1 MEIINNTTKTLR
13 DDLKNELKRGSKLS
27 IAAACFSI
35 YAFQELKQELL
46 GIDELRFI
54 FTSPTFTT
62 EKVKKE
68 KREFYIPRLNRERSL
83 YGTEFEVK
91 LRNELTQKAI
101 AKECAEWIK
110 NKVTFK
116 SNTSDK
122 SIQGQIVV
130 DGIGYTP
137 INNFTTVEL
146 GCEKGNIINTSIVK
160 DESLAKVLLNDF
172 NDIWNDGK
180 VLQEVTDEV
189 IENITAAYNEN
200 APDFIYFVTLYNIFN
215 EFLEDISEDV
225 LPNEATGFKDSKIW
239 SMLYNFQ
246 RDAALAIIN
255 KLEKYNGCIL
265 ADSVGLGKTF
275 TALAVIKYYEN
286 RNKTVLV
293 LCPKKLANNW
303 NTYKDNYINNPI
315 ASDRLR
321 YDVLYHTDL
330 NRTSGRSN
338 GLDLDRLNWGSYD
351 LVVIDESHNFR
362 NGGKIVEN
370 PDENDKENR
379 YVKLLKKVIRAGVK
393 TKVLMLS
400 ATPVNNRFNDLK
412 NQLALAYEGHTDYVD
427 EKLNTTHSLDE
438 IFRNA
443 QRAFNMW
450 SDFELKDRTTERLLK
465 MLDFDF
471 FEVLDSV
478 TIARS
483 RKHIQKYYDTSDI
496 GTFPKRRTPISLS
509 PKLTDLRTA
518 INYNEIFEQL
528 MLLTLSIYTPTH
540 FIQESKKEKY
550 AEMYGDNKVNVGFTQ
565 ANREQGIR
573 RLTAINLMKRM
584 ESSVYS
590 FKLTLTRI
598 KDLIESTINTIE
610 NYNKSVSQ
618 ELELTDITNIEE
630 FDDDDRN
637 NDELFSF
644 GKKMRINLAD
654 MDYISWKA
662 SLERD
667 KEVLDLLTIM
677 IEDITPEHDSK
688 LQELYHVIDEK
699 ISHPINDG
707 NKKIIIFTAFSDTA
721 YYLYDNIC
729 DYVKQKYG
737 LNTALV
743 TGSVEGRTNAPLKNK
758 DLNSVLTC
766 FSPISKGRDLFEN
779 LPKVDIDLL
788 IATDCISE
796 GQNLQDC
803 DYLINYD
810 IHWNPVRIIQRF
822 GRIDRIGSKNKE
834 IQLVN
839 FWPDVSLD
847 DYINLKAKVETRMK
861 IVNMTATGDDNILS
875 EEEKTDLEY
884 RKTQLMRLK
893 NEVVDME
900 DMTTGISIVDLGLNE
915 FRMDLLE
922 YIKTHPDIDTSPFG
936 LHAVVSA
943 NENAQPGVIYVLK
956 NRSDSVNIDNRNRL
970 HPFYMVYIGDDGN
983 VICDHLSPKQMLD
996 IMRHICKGR
1005 TEPIPEAYRPFNKET
1020 RDGRNMKKY
1029 SELLGDAIS
1038 SIIEVKEES
1047 DIDSFLGGEQ
1057 VSFLSNEIKGLDDF
1071 ELICFLVIRSEG

>member
-362 NGGKIVEN
+362 NGGKFVEN

-922 YIKTHPDIDTSPFG
+922 YIKTHPDIDNSPFG